1 MLVYVLSLFST
12 LILQLLA
19 LNNVTGDIPATGG
32 IPNTF

>member
-12 LILQLLA
+12 LILRLA
-19 LNNVTGDIPATGG
+19 LNNATGDIPATGG